1 MFVND
6 NVNAN
11 DHVVPADVAVVV
23 VVVAVFLLLLLLVVV
38 VVVAAFPY
46 RQPIQERE
54 SIAPWC
60 ST

>member
-23 VVVAVFLLLLLLVVV
+23 VVVAVFLLLLVVV
-38 VVVAAFPY
+38 VVVVAFPY